1 MGAGYKP
8 EQAQDSRGR
17 LRVGLV
23 AADPLR
29 VLGFQS
35 IFENHPRIE
44 IISGPMEE
52 VLRDHTLDVALLG
65 TQVSDHLFEL
75 LATFKSFR
83 PRLRVIVIG
92 LNTDFDYI
100 QRVIGSG
107 AKGYLAE
114 TASEKDILMAIEV
127 VEDGSVWAPR
137 KVLSRLLE
145 HVGDS
150 SAAVQ
155 VPAQHSE
162 FTPREREVLEL
173 LVAGRSN
180 REIARSLKIEERTVK
195 SHVGKLL
202 RKVGVPNRIA
212 LSVHALT
219 HDLLGK
225 SSKGEV
231 K

>member
-1 MGAGYKP
+1 MGAGFKP
-8 EQAQDSRGR
+8 EKAQNSRTR

-35 IFENHPRIE
+35 IFEAHPRVE
-44 IISGPMEE
+44 IVSGPMEE
-52 VLRDHTLDVALLG
+52 VLRDQTLDVALLG
-65 TQVSDHLFEL
+65 AQASDHLFEL

-83 PRLRVIVIG
+83 PRLRIIVIG
-92 LNTDFDYI
+92 LNTDFDHI
-100 QRVIGSG
+100 QRVIGAG

-145 HVGDS
+145 HVGEAS
-150 SAAVQ
+150 GLQ
-155 VPAQHSE
+155 VPMQHSE

-219 HDLLGK
+219 HDLLGR
-225 SSKGEV
+225 SSRNREE
-231 K
+231 

>member
-1 MGAGYKP
+1 
-8 EQAQDSRGR
+8 
-17 LRVGLV
+17 V

-35 IFENHPRIE
+35 IFEDHPRVE
-44 IISGPMEE
+44 IVSGPMEE

-65 TQVSDHLFEL
+65 AQASDLLFDL

-92 LNTDFDYI
+92 LSMDFDHI
-100 QRVIGSG
+100 QQVIGAG

-114 TASEKDILMAIEV
+114 TATEKDILMAIEV

-145 HVGDS
+145 GA
-150 SAAVQ
+150 SAA
-155 VPAQHSE
+155 PARNHAQPPK
-162 FTPREREVLEL
+162 FTPREREVMEL

-180 REIARSLKIEERTVK
+180 REIARSLLIEERTVK

-202 RKVGVPNRIA
+202 RKVGAPNRIA
-212 LSVHALT
+212 LSVHVLT
-219 HDLLGK
+219 HNLLSLREK
-225 SSKGEV
+225 SQER
-231 K
+231 

>member
-1 MGAGYKP
+1 VTGTGYRPEKAPNAGP
-8 EQAQDSRGR
+8 R

-35 IFENHPRIE
+35 IFEDHPRVE
-44 IISGPMEE
+44 IVSGPMEE

-65 TQVSDHLFEL
+65 AQASDLLFDL

-92 LNTDFDYI
+92 LSMDFDHI
-100 QRVIGSG
+100 QQVIGAG

-114 TASEKDILMAIEV
+114 TATEKDILMAIEV

-145 HVGDS
+145 GA
-150 SAAVQ
+150 SAA
-155 VPAQHSE
+155 PARNHAQPPK
-162 FTPREREVLEL
+162 FTPREREVMEL

-180 REIARSLKIEERTVK
+180 REIARSLLIEERTVK

-202 RKVGVPNRIA
+202 RKVGAPNRIA
-212 LSVHALT
+212 LSVHVLT
-219 HDLLGK
+219 HNLLSLREK
-225 SSKGEV
+225 SQER
-231 K
+231 